1 MANTVRLSGLFQKTA
16 GYKDATGQP
25 AQAFTYTPAAQSDR
39 GEAMLRFSI
48 AATRGSG
55 EDLKISY
62 LSCMAY
68 GVIAEALAE
77 QVGKQV
83 DINGHITINTVK
95 KDGQP
100 TKRYTNIIV
109 DSVNGTEV
117 A

>member
-25 AQAFTYTPAAQSDR
+25 AQAYDYTPATVSER

-48 AATRGSG
+48 AATRGTG

-62 LSCMAY
+62 LRCVAY
-68 GVIAEALAE
+68 GAIAEALAE
-77 QVGKQV
+77 QAGNQV
-83 DINGHITINTVK
+83 DVNGHITINKVK
-95 KDGQP
+95 KGDAP
-100 TKRYTNIIV
+100 AVYYTNIIV
-109 DSVNGTEV
+109 DGVNGTEV

>member
-1 MANTVRLSGLFQKTA
+1 
-16 GYKDATGQP
+16 
-25 AQAFTYTPAAQSDR
+25 
-39 GEAMLRFSI
+39 
-48 AATRGSG
+48 
-55 EDLKISY
+55 
-62 LSCMAY
+62 MAY
-68 GVIAEALAE
+68 GAIAEALAE